1 MIVTRTRPVSMY
13 PAAINVNVIR
23 DLLEV
28 VNFAKVTDLH
38 DLIIVKLAF
47 LMQLC
52 NENMQNSIW

>member
-1 MIVTRTRPVSMY
+1 MY
-13 PAAINVNVIR
+13 PAAINVSVIR

-28 VNFAKVTDLH
+28 VNFAKVTDLQ

-52 NENMQNSIW
+52 NEDMQNSIW